1 LPWRIHTPLC
11 AGFQSAFR
19 TCRGPRPVFAAAVTA
34 APFAALLLAGGRS
47 ERMGTDKARLLWQ
60 GQPLWRLQLAKLAA
74 LGPARLLV
82 ACREAQ
88 GLHAEAPVPACEWCF
103 DPPGSDDGP
112 LGAIARSLVE
122 LPLLVLAVD
131 LPCFEPAALLAEWRA
146 LAAPERGLCWR
157 SAQGL
162 EPLAA
167 VYGPLLR
174 PALQQALAA
183 RRLGLQK
190 LLADAAAQG
199 ALVVRPAPAQ
209 AGLDNVNTPE
219 EWARRQKGGP
229 EGSP

>member
-1 LPWRIHTPLC
+1 
-11 AGFQSAFR
+11 
-19 TCRGPRPVFAAAVTA
+19 
-34 APFAALLLAGGRS
+34 
-47 ERMGTDKARLLWQ
+47 MGTDKARLIWQ

-88 GLHAEAPVPACEWCF
+88 GLHTEAPVPACEWCF

-112 LGAIARSLVE
+112 LGAIARTLTD

-131 LPCFEPAALLAEWRA
+131 LPRLEPAVLLADWRA
-146 LAAPERGLCWR
+146 QAAPERGLCWR

-167 VYGPLLR
+167 IYGPALR
-174 PALQQALAA
+174 PLLQQALAE

-190 LLADAAAQG
+190 LLAAGAAQG
-199 ALVVRPAPAQ
+199 GLVVRPAPAQ

-219 EWARRQKGGP
+219 DWARQQKGGP
-229 EGSP
+229 EGPP